1 MNNTFKAV
9 IGGIHRL
16 QMPGEKNIITGEIVK
31 QIRNGYLCK
40 EASGNMFYHI
50 SETGEVIFYVDES
63 KGLPSDYVKPSSEF
77 KKDICVITVNLL
89 HPVVFLFE
97 KEPIESLKHYLV
109 FDMYRTD
116 NDDKMMLSK
125 NGDYAQM
132 YEVGIDDEL
141 DKLWRIARTA
151 MKKK

>member
-1 MNNTFKAV
+1 MSETFKAI

-16 QMPGEKNIITGEIVK
+16 QMLGEKNIIQGEIIK

-40 EASGNMFYHI
+40 EVSGNMFYHI

-63 KGLPSDYVKPSSEF
+63 RGLPSGYVKPSSKI

-97 KEPIESLKHYLV
+97 KEPIESLKHYPS
-109 FDMYRTD
+109 
-116 NDDKMMLSK
+116 NQPA
-125 NGDYAQM
+125 G
-132 YEVGIDDEL
+132 
-141 DKLWRIARTA
+141 
-151 MKKK
+151 

>member
-1 MNNTFKAV
+1 MSETFKAV

-16 QMPGEKNIITGEIVK
+16 QMPGERNITEGEIVK
-31 QIRNGYLCK
+31 QIRDRYLCRTS
-40 EASGNMFYHI
+40 ENMFYHI

-63 KGLPSDYVKPSSEF
+63 NGLSADYIKPSSKF
-77 KKDICVITVNLL
+77 KKDICVITINLL
-89 HPVVFLFE
+89 NPVVFLFE

-116 NDDKMMLSK
+116 NDAKMMLTK
-125 NGDYAQM
+125 NGNYAQV